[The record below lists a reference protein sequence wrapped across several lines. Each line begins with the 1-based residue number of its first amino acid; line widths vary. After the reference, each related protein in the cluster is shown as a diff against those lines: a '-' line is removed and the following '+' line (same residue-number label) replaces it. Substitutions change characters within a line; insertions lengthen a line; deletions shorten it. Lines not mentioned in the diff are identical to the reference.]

1 MAKQAGFWS
10 VDDRLAEIS
19 AGGDP
24 LEILNAT
31 VDFERFRP
39 ILERAAGKARSA
51 KGGRPSLDVVLKFR
65 MLVLQSLHGL
75 SLEATERMVRDR
87 LSWMRFC
94 GLGIADT
101 VPDANTLWDFREAL
115 IKAGAFDALFQQLD
129 RAINQA
135 GFIPRAGQIIDASLI
150 AAPRQRNSDV
160 EKAAIRAGKTASE
173 IWPDKP
179 AKAAQKDTNARWTVK
194 YSKAKTRAD
203 GSKPVDLAIPTYGYK
218 SHISIDRQNGI
229 IRRQIITD
237 AAQHDGA
244 RLREGLVQMANTGRQ
259 IWADTAYRSA
269 ENEAWLAANGMIS
282 EIHRKKPRGRPMSK
296 RTSKAN
302 GRKSV
307 VRSKVEHVFGHQKD
321 RMGLIIRTIGLARDH
336 DGKHGPQHGPIG
348 VASQP
353 RCARL
358 TPTRAEDP
366 LNDLKVPRQR
376 THQSVRRDD
385 RRLSSG
391 LSEVSNLFS
400 HYSKIHLHPLEVRMA
415 MHRLF

>member
-1 MAKQAGFWS
+1 MAKQVGFWS

-24 LEILNAT
+24 LETLNAA

-39 ILERAAGKARSA
+39 ILERAAGGARSP

-75 SLEATERMVRDR
+75 SLDATERMVRDR

-94 GLGIADT
+94 RLSLSDT

-115 IKAGAFDALFQQLD
+115 IKADALDALFQELD

-150 AAPRQRNSDV
+150 AAPRQRNSDG
-160 EKAAIRAGKTASE
+160 EKAAIKAGKSAHE
-173 IWPDKP
+173 IWPEKP

-194 YSKAKTRAD
+194 YSKAKARAD
-203 GSKPVDLAIPTYGYK
+203 GSKPVDLAIPMFGYK
-218 SHISIDRQNGI
+218 SHISIDRQNGV

-244 RLREGLVQMANTGRQ
+244 RLREGLIQTVNTGRGV
-259 IWADTAYRSA
+259 WADTAYRSLA
-269 ENEAWLAANGMIS
+269 NEDWLQAQGLKS
-282 EIHRKKPRGRPMSK
+282 EVHRKKPRGRPMSK

-302 GRKSV
+302 GRKSAI
-307 VRSKVEHVFGHQKD
+307 RAKVEHVFGHQKD
-321 RMGLIIRTIGLARDH
+321 RMGLTIRTIGLARAKATITLANIVYNM
-336 DGKHGPQHGPIG
+336 G
-348 VASQP
+348 
-353 RCARL
+353 RL
-358 TPTRAEDP
+358 RW
-366 LNDLKVPRQR
+366 L
-376 THQSVRRDD
+376 
-385 RRLSSG
+385 LSRG
-391 LSEVSNLFS
+391 A
-400 HYSKIHLHPLEVRMA
+400 PA
-415 MHRLF
+415 

>member
-1 MAKQAGFWS
+1 MTKQAGFWS

-24 LEILNAT
+24 LETLNTT

-39 ILERAAGKARSA
+39 ILKRAAGTQRSA
-51 KGGRPSLDVVLKFR
+51 KGGRPPLDVVLKFR

-115 IKAGAFDALFQQLD
+115 IKADAFDALFDELD
-129 RAINQA
+129 RVINQA

-150 AAPRQRNSDV
+150 SAPRQRNSDS
-160 EKAAIRAGKTASE
+160 EKAAIKAGKTAPE

-194 YSKAKTRAD
+194 YSKAKTRSD
-203 GSKPVDLAIPTYGYK
+203 GSKPIDLAIPTFGYK

-244 RLREGLVQMANTGRQ
+244 RLREGLVQTANTGRRV
-259 IWADTAYRSA
+259 WADTAYRSA
-269 ENEAWLAANGMIS
+269 QNEAWLAANGMVS

-307 VRSKVEHVFGHQKD
+307 VRSKVEHIFGHQKD
-321 RMGLIIRTIGLARDH
+321 RMGLVVRTIGLARAKAAITIANMAYNM
-336 DGKHGPQHGPIG
+336 G
-348 VASQP
+348 
-353 RCARL
+353 RL
-358 TPTRAEDP
+358 RW
-366 LNDLKVPRQR
+366 L
-376 THQSVRRDD
+376 
-385 RRLSSG
+385 LSRG
-391 LSEVSNLFS
+391 A
-400 HYSKIHLHPLEVRMA
+400 PG
-415 MHRLF
+415 